1 MAQMVKNLPAVQE
14 TQVSWVGKIPWRRE
28 CDFKNE
34 GQIKTFLDKQ
44 AEECVTTMPALQEM
58 VKQAHQVEIKR

>member
-1 MAQMVKNLPAVQE
+1 M
-14 TQVSWVGKIPWRRE
+14 S
-28 CDFKNE
+28 FKNE

-44 AEECVTTMPALQEM
+44 AEECVATMPALQEM